1 MTITLQ
7 NISKRF
13 NYDWIFRNINGEFEA
28 GKKYAV
34 TGANGSGKSTLLKI
48 FSGSLTPSEG
58 KIIFSHNGKN
68 ISADEVYKYVSYSA
82 PYIELIEEFT
92 LQEILQFHFRF
103 KEYMPGMHLQN
114 VFELLE
120 LPKQKH
126 KLLRDFSSGMKQ
138 RVKLVLAILSNAPVV
153 LLDEPTTNL
162 DATSVDWYH
171 SLIQKYTQNK
181 LLLIASNMQREYAF
195 CDEVLDIIQFKP
207 A

>member
-58 KIIFSHNGKN
+58 KIIFSQNGKH
-68 ISADEVYKYVSYSA
+68 ITADEVYKHVSYAA

-103 KEYMPGMHLQN
+103 KEYMPGMHQQN

-138 RVKLVLAILSNAPVV
+138 RVKLVLALLSNAPVV

-162 DATSVDWYH
+162 DATSVDWYLG
-171 SLIQKYTQNK
+171 LIKKYTQNK

-195 CDEVLDIIQFKP
+195 CDEVLDIIQYKP